1 MRFGSRMRLASD
13 RARAHRNCVAF
24 AEVIVVAETG
34 FEILERQHRDIAE
47 LFDRVHDPEAD
58 RSRALAEAIKQ
69 IATHVAVERTYL
81 YPLLKQRRLG
91 SARLGRELLAD
102 YKRMEKLLV
111 MVDRR
116 KLNSPDMP
124 ELISEL
130 AEVFDEHHKRCST
143 MLMPAMERQLSPAEL
158 ERVGARMLGAENM
171 ILSHPHPYLLLLGG
185 PVYQWTT
192 RLASKWDRVRDRTV
206 RNR

>member
-1 MRFGSRMRLASD
+1 M
-13 RARAHRNCVAF
+13 
-24 AEVIVVAETG
+24 AETG
-34 FEILERQHRDIAE
+34 LDILERQHTDIAE
-47 LFDRVHDPEAD
+47 LFDRVHDPEGD
-58 RSRALAEAIKQ
+58 RSKALAEAVKQ

-102 YKRMEKLLV
+102 YRRMEKLLV

-124 ELISEL
+124 ELIAEL
-130 AEVFDEHHKRCST
+130 GEVFDEHHKRCST
-143 MLMPAMERQLSPAEL
+143 MLMPAMQRQLSPTTL
-158 ERVGARMLGAENM
+158 EEVGAKMLGAESM
-171 ILSHPHPYLLLLGG
+171 ILSHPHPYLLLMGG
-185 PVYQWTT
+185 PIYQWTT
-192 RLASKWDRVRDRTV
+192 RLASKWDRMRDRTV